1 MTFSL
6 IALAPDRRTLG
17 VACATGGPALGGF
30 VPHLQAGVG
39 AAVTQGYSTSVM
51 AAERGLGRLAAGEAV
66 TPAVAE
72 LRRADRGEAWRQ
84 LALMDS
90 RGEVAGWTGA
100 HNVPVC
106 DLHLEPGLA
115 VAGNMLGSDEV
126 VPAMIEAYRQAN
138 ASGEALAEALLAALV
153 AGQQAGGDRRG
164 LVSAALKVRAP
175 GGLPLDLRIDHS
187 SEAVTALNELH
198 RRLQADS
205 DFQAFL
211 SRLPTEEAPGR
222 Y

>member
-6 IALAPDRRTLG
+6 IALDTDRRTLG

-30 VPHLQAGVG
+30 VPHLQPGVG
-39 AAVTQGYSTSVM
+39 AAITQGYSTSVM
-51 AAERGLGRLAAGEAV
+51 AAERGLARLAEGEPVAL
-66 TPAVAE
+66 TVAE

-84 LALMDS
+84 LALMDG

-100 HNVPVC
+100 SNVPVC

-115 VAGNMLGSDEV
+115 VAGNMLGSQEV
-126 VPAMIEAYRQAN
+126 VPAMVAAYRQAR
-138 ASGEALAEALLAALV
+138 ASGEALAEALLAALG
-153 AGQQAGGDRRG
+153 AGQRAGGDRRG

-187 SEAVTALNELH
+187 SEAVTALGELH
-198 RRLQADS
+198 RRLRADR

-211 SRLPTEEAPGR
+211 ARLPTGEAPDR
-222 Y
+222 H